1 MGRFLT
7 GVSLLLLI
15 IGNAFTVAAA
25 EGESETLPPADLQA
39 IESLVERW
47 DDVLSKRDN
56 AQPQSLYMPQVEWY
70 GQSLSAQQVLAN
82 EQAFLA
88 KNTDFC
94 QSIVSTLNIQRSY
107 EDKNIVLVSF
117 VKRAGLTY
125 ENEQNYP
132 QEMQVTKSALGWRIV
147 SETDDIT
154 LANQSKEKSTDVAR
168 GKFDGKNKSYV
179 WMREADPRTGG
190 ACLPYSKC
198 DCSLWSSDPRV
209 SPIIITQ
216 CLIGNVETISGLDNS
231 GRDRVVVSPE
241 WWSSAERVVY
251 VFDIQQYQWIRV
263 MPGFM
268 KNLNIQETATAADL
282 LQPDP
287 QHPGQVKVT
296 TAYWDLEKDELLTKV
311 INKKLWVL
319 D

>member
-1 MGRFLT
+1 M
-7 GVSLLLLI
+7 
-15 IGNAFTVAAA
+15 
-25 EGESETLPPADLQA
+25 
-39 IESLVERW
+39 
-47 DDVLSKRDN
+47 
-56 AQPQSLYMPQVEWY
+56 
-70 GQSLSAQQVLAN
+70 
-82 EQAFLA
+82 
-88 KNTDFC
+88 
-94 QSIVSTLNIQRSY
+94 
-107 EDKNIVLVSF
+107 
-117 VKRAGLTY
+117 
-125 ENEQNYP
+125 
-132 QEMQVTKSALGWRIV
+132 
-147 SETDDIT
+147 SETDGIT
-154 LANQSKEKSTDVAR
+154 LANQSKEKNTDVAR

>member
-15 IGNAFTVAAA
+15 IGNSFTVAAA

-132 QEMQVTKSALGWRIV
+132 QEIQVTKSA
-147 SETDDIT
+147 
-154 LANQSKEKSTDVAR
+154 
-168 GKFDGKNKSYV
+168 
-179 WMREADPRTGG
+179 
-190 ACLPYSKC
+190 
-198 DCSLWSSDPRV
+198 
-209 SPIIITQ
+209 
-216 CLIGNVETISGLDNS
+216 
-231 GRDRVVVSPE
+231 
-241 WWSSAERVVY
+241 
-251 VFDIQQYQWIRV
+251 
-263 MPGFM
+263 
-268 KNLNIQETATAADL
+268 
-282 LQPDP
+282 
-287 QHPGQVKVT
+287 
-296 TAYWDLEKDELLTKV
+296 
-311 INKKLWVL
+311 
-319 D
+319 

>member
-15 IGNAFTVAAA
+15 IGNSFTVAAA

-56 AQPQSLYMPQVEWY
+56 VQPQSLYMPQVEWY

-132 QEMQVTKSALGWRIV
+132 QEIQVTKSAQGWRIV
-147 SETDDIT
+147 SETDGIT

-231 GRDRVVVSPE
+231 
-241 WWSSAERVVY
+241 
-251 VFDIQQYQWIRV
+251 
-263 MPGFM
+263 
-268 KNLNIQETATAADL
+268 
-282 LQPDP
+282 
-287 QHPGQVKVT
+287 
-296 TAYWDLEKDELLTKV
+296 
-311 INKKLWVL
+311 
-319 D
+319 

>member
-132 QEMQVTKSALGWRIV
+132 QEIQVMKSALGWRIV
-147 SETDDIT
+147 SETDGIT
-154 LANQSKEKSTDVAR
+154 LANQSKEKVLMSRGANLTVKIKVMSGCARPILVREEHVYHTVNVIVLCGVA
-168 GKFDGKNKSYV
+168 
-179 WMREADPRTGG
+179 
-190 ACLPYSKC
+190 
-198 DCSLWSSDPRV
+198 
-209 SPIIITQ
+209 I
-216 CLIGNVETISGLDNS
+216 
-231 GRDRVVVSPE
+231 
-241 WWSSAERVVY
+241 
-251 VFDIQQYQWIRV
+251 
-263 MPGFM
+263 PGF
-268 KNLNIQETATAADL
+268 
-282 LQPDP
+282 LQ
-287 QHPGQVKVT
+287 
-296 TAYWDLEKDELLTKV
+296 
-311 INKKLWVL
+311 
-319 D
+319 